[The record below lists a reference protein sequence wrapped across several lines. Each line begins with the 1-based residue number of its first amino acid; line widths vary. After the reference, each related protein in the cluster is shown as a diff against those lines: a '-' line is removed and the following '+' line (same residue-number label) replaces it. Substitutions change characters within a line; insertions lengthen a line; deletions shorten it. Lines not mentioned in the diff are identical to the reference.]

1 MSSATANQTIG
12 PFWHVLEE
20 QDWADLTR
28 FGARGEVCELRGR
41 ITDGEGAL
49 VTDACVEIWQT
60 SPPPSEDFPGWGRC
74 ASDAQGQFHFRTL
87 SLRGAPDGGHR
98 EQAPHFAIMIHARG
112 LLKPLMTRAYLDGH
126 PANERDPVLLGIDPA
141 RRSTLLARP
150 VRAIGEAI
158 PIWHFEVRLQGEGET
173 VFFEI

>member
-1 MSSATANQTIG
+1 MPGATANQTIG

-49 VTDACVEIWQT
+49 VTDACVEVWQ
-60 SPPPSEDFPGWGRC
+60 SGPAPSDDFPGWGRC
-74 ASDAQGQFHFRTL
+74 ASDAQGQFHIRTL
-87 SLRGAPDGGHR
+87 FPAPEARNR

-112 LLKPLMTRAYLDGH
+112 LLKPLVTRAYLEGH

-141 RRSTLLARP
+141 RRPTLLAR
-150 VRAIGEAI
+150 VLRAVGDEIS
-158 PIWHFEVRLQGEGET
+158 IWHFEIRLQGEGET